1 MRTKIFV
8 DFWNLQL
15 DWNKL
20 VGKAPDGQPIRI
32 PWKLTLP
39 QVLCDSIST
48 KLSEKA
54 TFASVHVYASVDPD
68 GDAGLRKFLNV
79 MKSFPGYSV
88 LVKERKARDKGIF
101 CKECRETIEV
111 CPHCDSRLK
120 RTVEKGIDTAIITDM
135 IQMAVDDLYDIAVLA
150 SQDAD
155 MCAAVD
161 FIQQRT
167 NKKIFN
173 LCFPQKGVQL
183 RNSCWDHIK
192 ITELLADLGVESR
205 SIDNRG

>member
-15 DWNKL
+15 HWNDL
-20 VGKAPDGQPIRI
+20 VGKTADDKPIRI
-32 PWKLTLP
+32 PWERTLP
-39 QVLCDSIST
+39 RVLCDAVSV
-48 KLSEKA
+48 KLSAKA
-54 TFASVHVYASVDPD
+54 TYAGVHVYASVDPY
-68 GDAGLRKFLNV
+68 GDSRLAGFLNI
-79 MKSFPGYSV
+79 MDSFPGYTV
-88 LVKERKARDKGIF
+88 FVKERKARDPRIH
-101 CKECRETIEV
+101 CKECRKLIDV
-111 CPHCDSRLK
+111 CPHCQSRLK

-135 IQMAVDDLYDIAVLA
+135 IQMAFDDVYDVAVLA

-183 RNSCWDHIK
+183 RNSCWDHLK
-192 ITELLADLGVESR
+192 ITEFLADLGVESTR
-205 SIDNRG
+205 TDNLE